1 MDTVL
6 KNRQKLRGFTI
17 VELLI
22 VIVIIG
28 ILAAITI
35 VAYNGIQQRARN
47 AQVIAGVNI
56 YNKALRSYHAVNS
69 AYPTS
74 TGCLGAD
81 YPGNQCWQGDSGNI
95 MVNTTL
101 DSNLAGSIS
110 GKPTLATSL
119 MSIGITNNMRAG
131 AMYNASISRIVYYL
145 SGTSQPCGMSGANG
159 VNEGGVVTQCSLTL
173 P

>member
-1 MDTVL
+1 MSSLLTA
-6 KNRQKLRGFTI
+6 KQTEKGFTI

-47 AQVIAGVNI
+47 TQVIAGVEM
-56 YNKALRSYHAVNS
+56 YKKALMQYSAVNS
-69 AYPTS
+69 AYPATA
-74 TGCLGAD
+74 GCLGAN
-81 YPGNQCWQGDSGNI
+81 YPSDQCWEGDSGTYF
-95 MVNTTL
+95 VNSTL
-101 DSNLAGSIS
+101 DSNLAGFMG
-110 GKPTLATSL
+110 GKPTLATTR

-131 AMYNASISRIVYYL
+131 ALYVISPARIVYYL
-145 SGTSQPCGMSGANG
+145 SGAGQACGISGSSG
-159 VNEGGVVTQCSLTL
+159 GTEGGVVTQCAITL